1 MPRVIAVVVIGIL
14 LLVAIVYLVSKAQQG
29 LKGKGT
35 TIWKIVFL
43 VAIAAI
49 AFWFFGKGMVFEY
62 FNR

>member
-1 MPRVIAVVVIGIL
+1 MPRAIAVVVIGIL
-14 LLVAIVYLVSKAQQG
+14 LLITIVYLFSKAQQG
-29 LKGKGT
+29 LKGKGP

-43 VAIAAI
+43 IAIAAI

>member
-1 MPRVIAVVVIGIL
+1 MPRAIAVVVIGIL
-14 LLVAIVYLVSKAQQG
+14 LLVVIVYLVSKAQQG

-43 VAIAAI
+43 IAIAAI

>member
-1 MPRVIAVVVIGIL
+1 MPRAIAVVVIGIL
-14 LLVAIVYLVSKAQQG
+14 LLVVIVYLVSKAQQG

>member
-1 MPRVIAVVVIGIL
+1 M
-14 LLVAIVYLVSKAQQG
+14 YLVSKAQQG